1 MTYPAFHD
9 DSHLY
14 FITASV
20 VGWKQLFILPAYSQ
34 IILDSLAWFR
44 FQRHMKLFSFVI
56 MPTHVH
62 WIAKP
67 LDLNISVL
75 LQKFGSFTA
84 HEILKRLKEE
94 NRSELLTFLKGQRRD
109 FHRLHSV
116 WQDIQAENIFSNQGV
131 QQEMEYIHSNPI
143 SKKWA
148 LAVDRADYRYS
159 SACFYDRLQEPVIGV
174 DDLREWLISGH

>member
-9 DSHLY
+9 ASHLY

-20 VGWKQLFILPAYSQ
+20 VDWKHLFIFPTYSQ
-34 IILDSLAWFR
+34 IILKSLSWLR
-44 FQRHMKLFSFVI
+44 LQGHMKLFAFVL

-67 LDLNISVL
+67 LDVNISEL

-84 HEILKRLKEE
+84 HKILKTLKEE
-94 NRSELLTFLKGQRRD
+94 NQLDLLTFMQGQRRD
-109 FHRLHSV
+109 THRLHSV
-116 WQDIQAENIFSNQGV
+116 WQDIQAKNIFSDQALR
-131 QQEMEYIHSNPI
+131 QEMEYIHSNPI

-148 LAVDRADYRYS
+148 LVGDSADYKYS
-159 SACFYDRLQEPVIGV
+159 SACFYDRGEGPVIGV
-174 DDLREWLISGH
+174 DDLHEWLVSGN